1 MSCRSPPQSTHARAS
16 AACPAMV
23 MRGLPAIQSCLPF
36 CMRPV
41 AMAVA
46 SACAPTSPMR
56 LSPRERTCRLRESAA
71 LCSSALTIAPQP
83 PSPMSFDPSQ
93 SRCNAPL
100 WTPCSALHKTTT
112 QWSSIAHACSCKSQ
126 RLDPIALITGQR
138 ACTPRLP
145 IGLPLNP
152 TTEKPCATKRPLLSH
167 AAAAASSSSY
177 ASSAARSHI
186 SLLPREAFGGA
197 LGGCA
202 SPATRIASHSI
213 DSAPADTRKDG
224 TFFARPCN
232 KVGLRAASICS

>member
-1 MSCRSPPQSTHARAS
+1 
-16 AACPAMV
+16 
-23 MRGLPAIQSCLPF
+23 
-36 CMRPV
+36 
-41 AMAVA
+41 
-46 SACAPTSPMR
+46 
-56 LSPRERTCRLRESAA
+56 
-71 LCSSALTIAPQP
+71 
-83 PSPMSFDPSQ
+83 MSFDPSQ

-224 TFFARPCN
+224 TCG
-232 KVGLRAASICS
+232 KKCSATESCGVAGGGVDIRTIHAEIDAMRWERLISDTR